1 MRYTVLRA
9 LILSSTLAF
18 ALPAA
23 AQAPKGDAGG
33 DKREGRDGDKREG
46 RDGDKREGRDGD
58 KREGRDG
65 DKREGRDGDKREG
78 RDGDKRE
85 GRDGDKREGRDG
97 DSPRAR
103 RGPWGPHRG
112 GSEVH
117 HGRRGDWDDDDDDDD
132 DDRGHWRGRGGH
144 ERGGHERGG
153 HERGGHDWRG
163 RRGYDERHHR
173 GRRGPPA
180 WSHEERREHHGDPH
194 ERAHTP
200 YAWGG
205 LGYLAIGAMH
215 GSFHFLDEALRDPAA
230 LGPGFERGDTAFTV
244 GGGGGALIGRRLWL
258 GGKGYGFILPTE
270 SSDRGRARISGGGGG
285 FELGIAAVNRP
296 HALVIPYIGL
306 GGLGTSVTV
315 RNRTAAAMSLGGV
328 PLLPPGEDRTLTGGF
343 WTFDAGIRAFGLYFP
358 GGGGWA
364 AGLDL
369 GVTTTVVPS
378 SYELDG
384 ASLSGVAPARM
395 TAGYLRLMLGGG
407 GFFVPGRR

>member
-1 MRYTVLRA
+1 
-9 LILSSTLAF
+9 
-18 ALPAA
+18 
-23 AQAPKGDAGG
+23 
-33 DKREGRDGDKREG
+33 
-46 RDGDKREGRDGD
+46 
-58 KREGRDG
+58 
-65 DKREGRDGDKREG
+65 
-78 RDGDKRE
+78 
-85 GRDGDKREGRDG
+85 
-97 DSPRAR
+97 
-103 RGPWGPHRG
+103 
-112 GSEVH
+112 
-117 HGRRGDWDDDDDDDD
+117 
-132 DDRGHWRGRGGH
+132 
-144 ERGGHERGG
+144 
-153 HERGGHDWRG
+153 
-163 RRGYDERHHR
+163 
-173 GRRGPPA
+173 
-180 WSHEERREHHGDPH
+180 
-194 ERAHTP
+194 
-200 YAWGG
+200 
-205 LGYLAIGAMH
+205 MH